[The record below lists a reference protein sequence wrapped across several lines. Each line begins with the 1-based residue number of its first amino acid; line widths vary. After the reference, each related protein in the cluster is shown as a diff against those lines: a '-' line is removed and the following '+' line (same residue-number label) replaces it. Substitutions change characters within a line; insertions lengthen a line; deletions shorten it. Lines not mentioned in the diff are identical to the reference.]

1 MIEVRQTAAYKD
13 WFAGLRDMQAKA
25 RILRRIERAQAGNLG
40 DHKRF
45 DGLLEMRID
54 YGPGYRLYAVQQ
66 GEILIILL
74 CGGDKASQQRD
85 IKLAAK
91 MAKEI

>member
-1 MIEVRQTAAYKD
+1 MIEVRQTETFTDWYGALKD
-13 WFAGLRDMQAKA
+13 IKAKA
-25 RILRRIERAQAGNLG
+25 RILRRIERAENGNLG

-74 CGGDKASQQRD
+74 CGGDKKSQKRD
-85 IKLAAK
+85 IKLALE
-91 MAKEI
+91 MAEEI